1 MTNVRN
7 FENVTHEIRDKYCK
21 CRIIDQRKELIKI
34 DGIYFH
40 FEKPTIYYKTI
51 FPDLI
56 WPPLRLCLPEDYVR
70 NL

>member
-1 MTNVRN
+1 MSNS
-7 FENVTHEIRDKYCK
+7 
-21 CRIIDQRKELIKI
+21 RIIDQRKELIKI